1 MRLLKIIL
9 IILILLII
17 FRNKEKFV
25 NDSSECT
32 QNVDNKETCL
42 ENDNCVWDNS
52 SCKKWDCKNYNLDYY
67 KTRYKDDYKDTDNNE
82 IIKTTETDCNDDD
95 NCVWDNNSC
104 RNKNYYEYIIKRN
117 DTNKDKSTCDT
128 KKDTVKCNA
137 DDNCVWENKKCI
149 KANPDTICEKCGINE
164 ILRSPDCSGYP
175 NYSGIEK
182 YCDGY
187 YEGRNYYYDFC
198 CKNRGSN
205 KCKHKCKKH
214 KFKIKMMGDTYNG
227 AVKII
232 KNKYTGSFFYI
243 MDGKGIHTSEN
254 GNKYDGNWKDDKR
267 EGKGTGFYYKN
278 GKLYYIMKGN
288 WINNKFKNGTQ
299 TVYKINNNEPVKHFE
314 RIGNFTGHLMNGHGI
329 FTYKNGNKYD
339 GNWKDDKREG
349 KGTGFYYKNGKLY
362 YIMKGNWINN
372 KFKNGTQ
379 TVYKINNNEPVKHF
393 ERIGNFTGHLM
404 NGSGKEI
411 TYKIVNKEFVKHYE
425 LDGNFVKSSFK
436 NGTKTVYKMKNDEP
450 VIYYKL
456 IGNFKNGKLDDG
468 VGKMII
474 FKDDN
479 VVEHY
484 EVIYNN
490 GKLKNKVLLFK
501 EN

>member
-52 SCKKWDCKNYNLDYY
+52 SCKKWDCKNYNLYYY

-314 RIGNFTGHLMNGHGI
+314 RIGNFTGHLMNG
-329 FTYKNGNKYD
+329 
-339 GNWKDDKREG
+339 
-349 KGTGFYYKNGKLY
+349 
-362 YIMKGNWINN
+362 
-372 KFKNGTQ
+372 
-379 TVYKINNNEPVKHF
+379 
-393 ERIGNFTGHLM
+393 
-404 NGSGKEI
+404 SGKEI